1 MKRCIVDSNASE
13 IIIQRDSVNRVSIR
27 IGRSQFSMENRL
39 LFVTFRLKSSSRLIL
54 LAPKKRKG
62 GNREGTVRFHKSSVK
77 GSVKRVINRVN
88 LRRKVRG
95 FKAC

>member
-39 LFVTFRLKSSSRLIL
+39 LFVTFTISIEIKFSIDPLSC
-54 LAPKKRKG
+54 KKEERRKQR
-62 GNREGTVRFHKSSVK
+62 GNRTVP
-77 GSVKRVINRVN
+77 
-88 LRRKVRG
+88 
-95 FKAC
+95 